1 MKNTKP
7 KSKKKKILFI
17 ILSIV
22 VTLIIAGDWILTV
35 MVYNE
40 NFNQRFESYE
50 PLMLYV
56 DDFDGLHRTKYE
68 FSSNGGQKLA
78 GYMYSSGE
86 NQRGIVV
93 MAHGFGGGGHNSY
106 MDCVNYFACHGYYVF
121 SYDATG
127 NDESEGEGVGGLPQG
142 VIDLDYAITF
152 VEESGKFPSLP
163 IVLFGHSW
171 GGYCVGSVLNCH
183 TDVKAAVLV
192 AGFNRSI
199 DLFEQQ
205 GESIIGSGIKLFMP
219 YVSVYERLKFGKYA
233 SYTAID
239 GFGASDAEIMI
250 LHSKDDS
257 TVLPENGYEK
267 FYNAY
272 GETPRFHFIEYEDR
286 GHDSVYYSDAARRYK
301 EQLNKDY
308 TAYVEANGG
317 EYTAEIKE
325 EFMKQNLDKSKCY
338 EFDYDLMQQMLD
350 FYDSAL

>member
-1 MKNTKP
+1 MKT
-7 KSKKKKILFI
+7 KSKRKILI
-17 ILSIV
+17 IVLSIV
-22 VTLIIAGDWILTV
+22 MVLLIAGDWALSVII
-35 MVYNE
+35 YNE
-40 NFNQRFESYE
+40 NFNQRFESDE
-50 PLMLYV
+50 AFIRRV
-56 DDFDGLHRTKYE
+56 EDFDGLQRTKYE
-68 FSSNGGQKLA
+68 FASNKGQKLT
-78 GYMYSSGE
+78 GYLYTTATE
-86 NQRGIVV
+86 EKPHGIVV
-93 MAHGFGGGGHNSY
+93 MAHGFGGGGHNTY
-106 MDCVNYFACHGYYVF
+106 MDIADYFTSNGYLVF
-121 SYDATG
+121 AYDATG
-127 NDESEGEGVGGLPQG
+127 NDKSEGEAVGGMPQG
-142 VIDLDYAITF
+142 VIDLDFALRYVKQTD
-152 VEESGKFPSLP
+152 EYQDLP